1 MRLRIFLCLLAATMA
16 SALPDA
22 QQWPRFRGFDDGN
35 IADDPNLPDTW
46 SETENIRW
54 KTDIPGPA
62 GAPDHLGR
70 ARVPDR
76 HDRRWR
82 GAAAHQRLV

>member
-1 MRLRIFLCLLAATMA
+1 MA

-54 KTDIPGPA
+54 KTDIPGTGWSSPIIWGEHVFLTATIGA
-62 GAPDHLGR
+62 GAEPQPIKGLYD
-70 ARVPDR
+70 P
-76 HDRRWR
+76 
-82 GAAAHQRLV
+82 GAAC